1 MYADDY
7 IASIVGPPPP
17 GPPATVDEVLAMRA
31 GSRERAR
38 LRPPGPDM
46 PVTSGQIGRISV
58 RRYRQGPDRIVFA
71 HGGGFVL
78 GDLETH
84 DAFCRRIAAAT
95 GHTVVAVDYRRA
107 PEHPFPAAV
116 DDVVA
121 VVEHELAD
129 GGRVAVAGDSA
140 GGFLAIQAALRFRE
154 RLSGQLLTCPLA
166 DLALAEPSVAE
177 KGSGYTLEI
186 RDLREW
192 LTWWA
197 PDGAPDVSPLE
208 ADLTGL
214 PPALVVTAEHDP
226 LRDGGARYASRL
238 RRAGVAVRH
247 RTEPGLVHNFSTM
260 THVSTGS
267 AAADHRFLADAA
279 ALTR

>member
-7 IASIVGPPPP
+7 LASIVGAP
-17 GPPATVDEVLAMRA
+17 GPPTTLDDVAALRS
-31 GSRERAR
+31 GSRERAA

-46 PVTSGQIGRISV
+46 TVVSGRRI
-58 RRYRQGPDRIVFA
+58 RRYLQGPDRIVFA

-78 GDLETH
+78 GDLDTH
-84 DAFCRRIAAAT
+84 DAFCRRLAAAT

-107 PEHPFPAAV
+107 PEHPFPAGV

-140 GGFLAIQAALRFRE
+140 GGFLAMQAALRFRE
-154 RLSGQLLTCPLA
+154 RLSAQLLTCPLA

-177 KGSGYTLEI
+177 KGTGYTLEI

-197 PDGAPDVSPLE
+197 PAGAASPLE

-226 LRDGGARYASRL
+226 LRDGGDRYASRL

-247 RTEPGLVHNFSTM
+247 RTEPGLLHNFSTT
-260 THVSTGS
+260 THLSAGS
-267 AAADHRFLADAA
+267 AAADRRFLADAA
-279 ALTR
+279 ALTRW